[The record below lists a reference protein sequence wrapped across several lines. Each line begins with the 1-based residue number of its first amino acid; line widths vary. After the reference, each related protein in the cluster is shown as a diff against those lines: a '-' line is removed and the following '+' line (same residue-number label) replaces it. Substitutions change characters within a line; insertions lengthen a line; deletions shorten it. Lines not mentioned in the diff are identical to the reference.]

1 MTTID
6 YTLTPDQLSNAV
18 DNTIRVFD
26 EYSLKKK
33 TDSQERRLIVDR
45 SWMGMFNYF
54 ITETPG
60 GSQLTL
66 EAMAAKPVSREELAG
81 HEESFLKNLYKIIDK
96 EIAITPE
103 IASRNI
109 YKRSKLRI
117 GLWNIIWIVVIIVL
131 IIKAVQGC
139 MKSHLFRS

>member
-6 YTLTPDQLSNAV
+6 YTLTPDQLSNAI
-18 DNTIRVFD
+18 DNTIRVFN
-26 EYSLKKK
+26 EYSLRKK
-33 TDSQERRLIVDR
+33 TDSQGRQMIIDT

-54 ITETPG
+54 ITEMPG

-103 IASRNI
+103 IANTDI
-109 YKRSKLRI
+109 YKIPKVGI
-117 GLWNIIWIVVIIVL
+117 GLRSIIWIIVIIVL
-131 IIKAVQGC
+131 IVKTVQGC
-139 MKSHLFRS
+139 MKN

>member
-6 YTLTPDQLSNAV
+6 YTLTPDQLSIAI

-33 TDSQERRLIVDR
+33 RDPEGRQLIRDR
-45 SWMGMFNYF
+45 SWLGMFNYF
-54 ITETPG
+54 ITEIPG

-66 EAMAAKPVSREELAG
+66 EAMTSKTVSRDELAE
-81 HEESFLKNLYKIIDK
+81 HEESFLKNLYKIIVK

-103 IASRNI
+103 IANRNL
-109 YKRSKLRI
+109 YKTAKVAI
-117 GLWNIIWIVVIIVL
+117 GPWAIIWIAVIILL
-131 IIKAVQGC
+131 ILKAVQVY
-139 MKSHLFRS
+139 MKK